1 RFWTVYYCFA
11 PSQSGREKVRK
22 EISEHFGVD
31 SRVRSMIM
39 AESVH
44 DDGSL
49 NERTILGIS
58 ITLTITACCV
68 IFMFYAIH
76 SIFAL
81 LKVAKLV
88 SQTTIRQQKQ
98 LFLTI
103 CLQTFI
109 PFLALY
115 LSCGPVIILPLFD
128 LHARWVAD
136 LAPLLISFFLPLD
149 ALAVLISMT
158 EYRREV
164 ARLIFHPH
172 NHVVAPFPLL
182 HSLSLISLSFL

>member
-1 RFWTVYYCFA
+1 RFCTVYFCFA
-11 PSQSGREKVRK
+11 PSQSGREKVRE

-39 AESVH
+39 AESVL

-49 NERTILGIS
+49 NERTLLGIA
-58 ITLTITACCV
+58 IALTVIGCCV
-68 IFMFYAIH
+68 VFMFYAIH
-76 SIFAL
+76 SIFSL
-81 LKVAKLV
+81 LKIAKLV

-98 LFLTI
+98 LFFTL

-109 PFLALY
+109 PFFALY
-115 LSCGPVIILPLFD
+115 LSCGAFMILPLLD
-128 LHARWVAD
+128 LDARWVAD

-149 ALAVLISMT
+149 ALAVLLSMT

-164 ARLIFHPH
+164 GRLI
-172 NHVVAPFPLL
+172 
-182 HSLSLISLSFL
+182 